1 MYRKIIIAGAI
12 NAFIAVSLGAFA
24 AHGLKQRLDDYSMDI
39 WKTAV
44 DYHMTHALGLILI
57 GLLAKSLDI
66 NLSKPGFI
74 MLGGIILFSGSLYA
88 LSLTGIKALGMIT
101 PLGGLCF
108 LIAWAWLAISVARS
122 TTQDRA

>member
-57 GLLAKSLDI
+57 GLLAKTLDI
-66 NLSKPGFI
+66 NLSKPSFI
-74 MLGGIILFSGSLYA
+74 MLGGIVLFSGSLYA
-88 LSLTGIKALGMIT
+88 LSLSGIKALGMIT

-108 LIAWAWLAISVARS
+108 LIAWAWLAISVARN
-122 TTQDRA
+122 TTQDGA